1 MPNFILEIGSE
12 EIPARFLQN
21 EESEL
26 ASALSSALDA
36 SGLSFESLKTMSTPR
51 RLAIY
56 VKNLAP
62 FQKTSEEII
71 TGPPAKIAYDEN
83 GNPTKP
89 TLGFAKTNGV
99 ELSEIFRMT
108 TPRGEYVAC
117 KKKTGGKSASE
128 ILREILPATVASIS
142 FPKSMRWGANETAYA
157 RPVKWLLALLDDSPI
172 DFEYAGV
179 RSGNITR
186 GHRVLG
192 AGPWTVPSADAWERT
207 VKEAAS
213 VIPDSRERREIIVKG
228 GESQAADADG
238 KIIWN
243 EELLDEAAG
252 LCEYPRPLLGS
263 FDPAYLAIPEVVL
276 LTSMQTHQKSFGVR
290 GPDGKLLPH
299 FLTVLNIEPTDIEL
313 ARKGWEKVLKARL
326 EDAKFFWELDSS
338 VPIERWLEKLAK
350 VIFIGPLGS
359 MADKSRRL
367 EKLCAFIA
375 NRLDPPANAELAA
388 RAGAL
393 AKADLVSG
401 MVGEFDTLQG
411 IMGGIYAKNAG
422 VNPLVADAIS
432 EQYLPAGPDSPLPA
446 SLLGAILSVADKADT
461 LAGCF
466 ILGRVPTGAA
476 DPNGLRRCCLG
487 IIRIFL
493 ADNINLSIKT
503 LFREAIS
510 LYGDIKKDKA
520 DKEILAGLEAFFSG
534 RLRHYF
540 INKGY
545 DTLFVDSVL
554 TRGSD
559 DLPDCQARLDALA
572 AFARTENFENSIR
585 VLKRVENIARKETAP
600 ENSGWNRSTLVE
612 DAEIALADT
621 LDETLPRLDALL
633 NSRDYPKALAELEN
647 LRAPLDLFFEKVM
660 VLCEDEKLRANR
672 LALLKSIEE
681 RYDKIAR
688 FSGLQI

>member
-12 EIPARFLQN
+12 EIPARFLRN
-21 EESEL
+21 EERDLSTT
-26 ASALSSALDA
+26 LSSALEEA
-36 SGLSFESLKTMSTPR
+36 GLSFDSIETMSTPR

-62 FQKTSEEII
+62 FQKTSEEIV
-71 TGPPAKIAYDEN
+71 TGPPAKIAFDEN

-89 TLGFAKTNGV
+89 ALAFAKTNGV
-99 ELSEIFRMT
+99 DPSELTRIT
-108 TPRGEYVAC
+108 TQRGEYVAC
-117 KKKTGGKSASE
+117 RKTTGGKAASE
-128 ILREILPATVASIS
+128 ILEEILPAAIASLS
-142 FPKSMRWGANETAYA
+142 FPKSMRWGGNETSYA
-157 RPVKWLLALLDDSPI
+157 RPIKWLLAMLDDRLI
-172 DFEYAGV
+172 NIEYAGV
-179 RSGNITR
+179 KSGNKTG

-192 AGPWTVPSADAWERT
+192 AGPHIVPSADEWESA
-207 VKEAAS
+207 VKEAGR

-228 GESQAADADG
+228 GDSQAAEVGG
-238 KIIWN
+238 KINWN

-263 FDPAYLAIPEVVL
+263 FDPAYLAIPEEVL
-276 LTSMQTHQKSFGVR
+276 LTSMQTHQKSFGTR
-290 GPDGKLLPH
+290 GQDGKLLPY
-299 FLTVLNIEPTDIEL
+299 FLTILNLEPTDPEL
-313 ARKGWEKVLKARL
+313 VRKGWEKVLKARL
-326 EDAKFFWELDSS
+326 EDARFFWELDSAT
-338 VPIERWLEKLAK
+338 PIDRWLEKLEK

-375 NRLDPPANAELAA
+375 DRLDPPANADLAA
-388 RAGAL
+388 KAGAL

-422 VNPLVADAIS
+422 VNPQVADAIA
-432 EQYLPAGPDSPLPA
+432 EQYLPSGPDSPLP
-446 SLLGAILSVADKADT
+446 STTLGSILSVADKADT

-493 ADNINLSIKT
+493 GNNINLSIKK
-503 LFREAIS
+503 LFGEALA
-510 LYGDIKKDKA
+510 LYGDIKKDKS
-520 DKEILAGLEAFFSG
+520 DEEILASLEAFFKA

-545 DTLFVDSVL
+545 DTLFVDAVL
-554 TRGSD
+554 ARGCD
-559 DLPDCQARLDALA
+559 DLPDYRARLEALS
-572 AFARTENFENSIR
+572 AFARSENFENSVR
-585 VLKRVENIARKETAP
+585 VLKRVENIARKEVATR
-600 ENSGWNRSTLVE
+600 NSGWERTALVE
-612 DAEIALADT
+612 DAEIALADK
-621 LDETLPRLDALL
+621 LDDILPRLDALL
-633 NSRDYPKALAELEN
+633 NSRDYSSALGELEN

-660 VLCEDEKLRANR
+660 VLCEDEKVRANR